1 MFSPNNNFVYLIHE
15 TGAIS
20 GTRVTMF
27 ANNTGMCLY
36 EQSRECH
43 LFATNNANFYL
54 RSDKIANFCRNDKNA
69 DFQIKMVRTGIYTVF
84 EKLPTESQNI
94 DVFIC
99 RMSDP
104 HVSPRL
110 YLFFSQARMNK
121 VLENNKASY
130 TQHYNVAYIVSQ
142 TDAAN
147 YAKMINNLEE
157 WYVKLGTL
165 ERCLKYHIT
174 ETDLKSIGFHFDP
187 KLETIEQFIEQM
199 KPLAEI
205 MFNLSKKQVA
215 QLHPNGLKLA
225 DWYE

>member
-43 LFATNNANFYL
+43 LFATNNP
-54 RSDKIANFCRNDKNA
+54 

-121 VLENNKASY
+121 FLENNKASY